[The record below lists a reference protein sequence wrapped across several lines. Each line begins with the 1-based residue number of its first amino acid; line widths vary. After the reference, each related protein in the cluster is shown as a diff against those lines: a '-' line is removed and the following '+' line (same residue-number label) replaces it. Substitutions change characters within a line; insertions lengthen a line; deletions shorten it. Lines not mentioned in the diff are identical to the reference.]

1 MSDEDYTSFFN
12 NLLKKLDSDE
22 KNFVEKFRVQGNNI
36 SARKQL
42 GKIFEQLEYLKDKER
57 REPYVNA
64 VVDVRNRIQH
74 ATENIGHELLRDASN
89 MAHNLTSFTSGLIL
103 YEIEYEKK

>member
-42 GKIFEQLEYLKDKER
+42 GKIFE
-57 REPYVNA
+57 
-64 VVDVRNRIQH
+64 
-74 ATENIGHELLRDASN
+74 
-89 MAHNLTSFTSGLIL
+89 
-103 YEIEYEKK
+103 